1 MPPHFIL
8 NLILADVPFSPDRG
22 YPDQLKTMIV
32 VVNNIIITNKLC
44 LYERLLT
51 PNVNVN
57 KEVKGSHQKMTKN
70 FTHCA
75 SYLKRTEI
83 LPTQISQQ
91 FQPLFSLNM
100 DIFLQFSRVYG
111 CKKGYPRSTDDSKD
125 PLQRI
130 HPRKLSKKSV

>member
-57 KEVKGSHQKMTKN
+57 VEVKGSHQKN
-70 FTHCA
+70 
-75 SYLKRTEI
+75 
-83 LPTQISQQ
+83 
-91 FQPLFSLNM
+91 
-100 DIFLQFSRVYG
+100 D
-111 CKKGYPRSTDDSKD
+111 KKFHT
-125 PLQRI
+125 LCE
-130 HPRKLSKKSV
+130 LSKKNRDPPHPNFTTVSATL